1 MTLSVLVVDDDF
13 RVARLHADIVA
24 ATTGFRVAA
33 AVPTIGQALAHL
45 GSEPVDLALVDL
57 FLPDG
62 SGLDLLRRLPCEAI
76 MLSAAAD
83 SVTVRAALAAGAVG
97 YLIKPFGSD
106 ALRERLTAFARYRAI
121 TDRAENLTQADL
133 DTAIRTLHAQ
143 SQHRPKGHSQL
154 TEQAIVAALAQAAEP
169 LSASEIAERVG
180 VSRATAQ
187 RYLAELVDG
196 GRIVMGLR
204 YGTTGRPEHRY
215 GVPAQH

>member
-13 RVARLHADIVA
+13 RVARLHADIVSDTA
-24 ATTGFRVAA
+24 GFRVAA
-33 AVPTIGQALAHL
+33 VVPTIGQALAHA
-45 GSEPVDLALVDL
+45 GAEPVDLALVDL

-76 MLSAAAD
+76 MLSAAAE
-83 SVTVRAALAAGAVG
+83 SATIRSAVAAGAVG
-97 YLIKPFGSD
+97 YLIKPFD
-106 ALRERLTAFARYRAI
+106 QQVLRERLTAFARYRAI
-121 TDRAENLTQADL
+121 TDRAETLSQADL

-143 SQHRPKGHSQL
+143 PQHRPKGHSQL
-154 TEQAIVAALAQAAEP
+154 TEQAIIAALTDAGDS

-196 GRIVMGLR
+196 GRVIMGLR

-215 GVPAQH
+215 GVPAGP